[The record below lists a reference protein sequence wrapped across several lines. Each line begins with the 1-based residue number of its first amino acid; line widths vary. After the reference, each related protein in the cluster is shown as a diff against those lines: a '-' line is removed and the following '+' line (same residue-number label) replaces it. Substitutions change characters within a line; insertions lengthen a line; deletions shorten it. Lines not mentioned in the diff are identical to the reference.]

1 MARTAKKPIVLPAG
15 VNVSFESGVLMI
27 KGPKGEVRRQIPSEI
42 SPILDAGAHTVTFA
56 VARETKESNTL
67 LGTVN
72 ALAAAMVRG
81 ASEGFVKIL
90 ELEGVGYRVA
100 MDGTDLLL
108 SLGFSHPVKF
118 EVPKEISI
126 KLEKNNIEISGADKE
141 IVGQVAAKI
150 RDLKKPEPYKGK
162 GIHNRG
168 EYIRRKAGKK
178 AGAGS

>member
-1 MARTAKKPIVLPAG
+1 MARTAKKPIIFPQSVT
-15 VNVSFESGVLMI
+15 VSFESGVLVVR
-27 KGPKGEVRRQIPSEI
+27 GPKGEVRRQMPREI
-42 SPILDAGAHTVTFA
+42 SPVIESEAHTVTFA
-56 VARETKESNTL
+56 ITQETKESNTL

-72 ALAAAMVRG
+72 ALALSMVRG

-100 MDGTDLLL
+100 MDGADLLL

-118 EVPKEISI
+118 VLPKDIAV

-141 IVGQVAAKI
+141 TVGQVAAKI

-162 GIHNRG
+162 GIHYRG
-168 EYIRRKAGKK
+168 EHIRRKAGKK